1 MLGYNYQMNLK
12 SYEAISNG
20 QRVEVAILTLLLVSW
35 VSGVRA
41 DDPPKK
47 LDLGSLPVE
56 LVDDVIIPIPQEI
69 FASLDKLG
77 PQNWKNHLL
86 KRDVKINASRSRTA
100 LLFGLVISEGFIA
113 VQAEESEEV
122 KKIGR
127 KVLDLSG
134 ALGVKSEVEG
144 HALAI
149 IDGANAGNWSAVR
162 RELDRTRQTVITTM
176 ENQRDDDFADLV
188 SIGGWLGGTRTLAA
202 LVGERYSAEAS
213 ELLNQPDLLD
223 QISRRFHEMPSRTRK
238 GKLFDEVSST
248 LGGLSPLMRTNS
260 GGTVE
265 KNSVDQIRKL
275 TTGLTDSIYGS

>member
-1 MLGYNYQMNLK
+1 MLGYNGWMRMK
-12 SYEAISNG
+12 SLRRTFLSSALLAA
-20 QRVEVAILTLLLVSW
+20 VAAFPVLDT
-35 VSGVRA
+35 RA
-41 DDPPKK
+41 EDPPRK

-56 LVDDVIIPIPQEI
+56 VVDDVIIPIPQEI

-113 VQAEESEEV
+113 VQAEDSEEV
-122 KKIGR
+122 KRIGR
-127 KVLDLSG
+127 EVLDLSG

-149 IDGANAGNWSAVR
+149 MDGANTGNWAGVR

-188 SIGGWLGGTRTLAA
+188 SIGGWLGGTRALAA
-202 LVGERYSAEAS
+202 LVGERYSEEAS
-213 ELLNQPDLLD
+213 ELLNQPDLLV
-223 QISRRFHEMPSRTRK
+223 QISRRYHQMPARTRK
-238 GKLFDEVSST
+238 GKLFDQVSET
-248 LGGLSPLMRTNS
+248 LNGLGPLMKTN
-260 GGTVE
+260 GDEVVE
-265 KNSVDQIRKL
+265 KGSVQKIHQL